1 MTDDTTTD
9 ETSTDDAM
17 SPADATSTDD
27 ATDADDATS
36 AETTSESAE
45 GDAGNESRLAEFMLK
60 GALVLLALLAL
71 IATLQFYLSAQ
82 TAIGRWVEHEY
93 RPIFLAA
100 FNLVVLLASG
110 IGITLVLRRL
120 TE

>member
-9 ETSTDDAM
+9 ETSTA
-17 SPADATSTDD
+17 D
-27 ATDADDATS
+27 ATDAEDATE
-36 AETTSESAE
+36 ETTSDPAE
-45 GDAGNESRLAEFMLK
+45 GDAAESRLAEYLLK

-71 IATLQFYLSAQ
+71 VATLQFYLSTQ

-100 FNLVVLLASG
+100 FNLVVLLGSG
-110 IGITLVLRRL
+110 IGITIVLRRL